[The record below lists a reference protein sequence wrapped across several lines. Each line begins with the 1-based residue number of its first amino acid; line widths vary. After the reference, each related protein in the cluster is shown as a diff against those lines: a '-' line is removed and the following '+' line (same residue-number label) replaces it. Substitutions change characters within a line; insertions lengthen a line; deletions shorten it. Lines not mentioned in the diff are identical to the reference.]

1 MNSAILD
8 PEVQNFI
15 RNFDGDTTR
24 LAFSG
29 SPFKNISVQEL
40 LEQITGHRTAKVKI
54 PTWAD
59 TKGIYY
65 PARVNLEQTS
75 SEVTAK
81 YKAKLFGGKSMA
93 DITAGFGVD
102 TFYFSKSFNTVDHFE
117 INENLS
123 EIAQHNFKIL
133 GSNNISFYTID
144 GLQAVVNKKYDLI
157 YVDPSRR
164 DQDKKKVFLL
174 EDCLPNIPIHLDSL
188 LRNTNRILVK
198 TSPMLDISIGKKA
211 LKFVSEIH
219 VVAVENEV
227 KELLW
232 VVESPG
238 ANSPKILTVNFIGSE
253 VQQFTFQYGDSGS
266 GKYGDVKSFLYEPNA
281 AIMKSGGFSVISE
294 NFGIEKLHK
303 HTHLFSSDE
312 LIEFPGRRFKVLERI
327 PYTKKHMRAGIT
339 FDKAN
344 VAIRNFPESVSE
356 IKKRWK
362 IKDGGERYVFFTTG
376 QNDKK
381 MMLICEKIH
390 L

>member
-1 MNSAILD
+1 
-8 PEVQNFI
+8 
-15 RNFDGDTTR
+15 
-24 LAFSG
+24 
-29 SPFKNISVQEL
+29 
-40 LEQITGHRTAKVKI
+40 
-54 PTWAD
+54 
-59 TKGIYY
+59 
-65 PARVNLEQTS
+65 
-75 SEVTAK
+75 
-81 YKAKLFGGKSMA
+81 MA

-102 TFYFSKSFNTVDHFE
+102 TFYFSKSFDTVDHFE
-117 INENLS
+117 INNKLS

-174 EDCLPNIPIHLDSL
+174 EDCLPNIPLHLDCL
-188 LRNTNRILVK
+188 LKSTNRILVK
-198 TSPMLDISIGKKA
+198 TSPMLDISIGIKA
-211 LKFVSEIH
+211 LKFVREIH

-232 VVESPG
+232 VLESPG
-238 ANSPKILTVNFIGSE
+238 VNSPKILTVNFIGSE
-253 VQQFTFQYGDSGS
+253 VQQFNFHYGDSGFE
-266 GKYGDVKSFLYEPNA
+266 KYGDVRSYLYEPNA

-294 NFGIEKLHK
+294 NFGVEKLHK

-344 VAIRNFPESVSE
+344 VAVRNFPESVSE
-356 IKKRWK
+356 LKKRWK
-362 IKDGGERYVFFTTG
+362 IKDGGEQYVFFTTG
-376 QNDKK
+376 NDDKK

>member
-1 MNSAILD
+1 
-8 PEVQNFI
+8 
-15 RNFDGDTTR
+15 
-24 LAFSG
+24 
-29 SPFKNISVQEL
+29 
-40 LEQITGHRTAKVKI
+40 
-54 PTWAD
+54 
-59 TKGIYY
+59 
-65 PARVNLEQTS
+65 
-75 SEVTAK
+75 
-81 YKAKLFGGKSMA
+81 MA

-102 TFYFSKSFNTVDHFE
+102 TFYFSKSYNTVDHFE

-123 EIAQHNFKIL
+123 EIVQHNFKVL
-133 GSNNISFYTID
+133 GSNNISFYTKE
-144 GLQAVVNKKYDLI
+144 GVQAVANKKYDLI

-174 EDCLPNIPIHLDSL
+174 EDCLPNIPLHLDSL
-188 LRNTNRILVK
+188 LKSTNRILVK
-198 TSPMLDISIGKKA
+198 TSPMLDISIGIKA
-211 LKFVSEIH
+211 MRFVSEIH

-227 KELLW
+227 KELVW
-232 VVESPG
+232 VVEPPGQSSPR
-238 ANSPKILTVNFIGSE
+238 ILTVNFIGSE
-253 VQQFTFQYGDSGS
+253 VQRFSFQYGDSDS
-266 GKYGDVKSFLYEPNA
+266 GKYGDVRSYLYEPNA

-294 NFGIEKLHK
+294 NFDIEKLHK

-344 VAIRNFPESVSE
+344 VAVRNFPESVSE
-356 IKKRWK
+356 LKKRWK
-362 IKDGGERYVFFTTG
+362 IKDGGERYVFFTTV